1 MLALVQ
7 DLRWDDVHLF
17 LTLVRE
23 RSLTAAAKR
32 LALDT
37 STASRRLVRLEDTL
51 GRRLFE
57 RTRAGLVATDAATR
71 MLPAAEE
78 MERGLKHLTAT
89 AGSIHADVE
98 GVVRIACPPGLADTF
113 LVPML
118 ADLRRRHPG
127 LAFEIDAGIRPVDL
141 ARREADLALRSIRP
155 DAAELNQMK
164 LLSSRSI
171 LVAAPALAAK
181 LSPVRS
187 WTELPWIFWGHD
199 LDHIPIPRWCAK
211 HARGVIPVLRTSAM
225 GAQLRAAQLGMGVVF
240 VPEHYAGPAG
250 LVPLEISKKLA
261 PDAASWPVDDLWL
274 VCHRSV
280 RNAPRVAVVWD
291 HLVTAFRAA

>member
-1 MLALVQ
+1 MLAPVQ
-7 DLRWDDVHLF
+7 GLRWDDVHLF

-23 RSLTAAAKR
+23 KSLGAAAKR

-37 STASRRLVRLEDTL
+37 STASRRLARMEETL

-57 RTRAGLVATDAATR
+57 RTREGLVATHAATR

-89 AGSIHADVE
+89 AGSIQADVE

-118 ADLRRRHPG
+118 AELRRRHPA
-127 LAFEIDAGIRPVDL
+127 LTFEIDAGIRPVDL
-141 ARREADLALRSIRP
+141 ARHEADLALRSIRP
-155 DAAELNQMK
+155 DSAELVIVK
-164 LLSSRSI
+164 LVTSRSI
-171 LVAAPALAAK
+171 LVASPELAAK
-181 LSPVRS
+181 LSPVRA
-187 WTELPWIFWGHD
+187 WADLPWIFWGHD

-211 HARGVIPVLRTSAM
+211 HVPRVVPVLRTSAM
-225 GAQLRAAQLGMGVVF
+225 GAQLRAAQLGLGVCF
-240 VPEHYAGPAG
+240 VPEHYAPPAG
-250 LVPLEISKKLA
+250 LVPLEISRKLSA
-261 PDAASWPVDDLWL
+261 DAATWPVDDLYL

-280 RNAPRVAVVWD
+280 RNAPRVAAVWD
-291 HLVTAFRAA
+291 HLVAAFRAV